1 MRKGRT
7 QSASN
12 KAITRSQTRHRAVL
26 TQHSQVKIA
35 LSRIT
40 LTVRCHHP
48 PMKGRARETSRT
60 RRPLTMT
67 KFALWAQ
74 QSVALALAGPH
85 IQCSRRTRA
94 HGRRLK
100 RLSPIHH
107 ISAPARAQNGVWTQA
122 KSVPSATS
130 SQASWD
136 DASQTTPPEESNWF
150 WRLLRLG
157 LWTRARARLDSAAP
171 PGPVGARRQ
180 PLQASTYMLGDE
192 IRSGITARPHASKS
206 AASTVAV
213 QSATKAI
220 GWVQPFV
227 WWSSCAHCKASSP
240 FPDLR
245 HDSFSCVELEQ
256 DGSGRSKC
264 TIQIYSGEA
273 WQERDA
279 SSWWDTRRWCLRSRG
294 ERTDRLSPSW
304 VQDLSVTRREWW
316 LVFHEVVLCANERA
330 EAGPRLG
337 VVVFFTSFPLHVGP
351 VAVFGVHMLTP

>member
-7 QSASN
+7 QSSSN

-74 QSVALALAGPH
+74 QSVAPALAGPH
-85 IQCSRRTRA
+85 IHSSRRTRA

-192 IRSGITARPHASKS
+192 IRSGITARPYASKS
-206 AASTVAV
+206 AV
-213 QSATKAI
+213 QCRVQQKRSAE
-220 GWVQPFV
+220 
-227 WWSSCAHCKASSP
+227 
-240 FPDLR
+240 
-245 HDSFSCVELEQ
+245 FSLLCGGAAAPTAKPVP
-256 DGSGRSKC
+256 RSQ
-264 TIQIYSGEA
+264 TYAMI
-273 WQERDA
+273 
-279 SSWWDTRRWCLRSRG
+279 DTAALNLK
-294 ERTDRLSPSW
+294 T
-304 VQDLSVTRREWW
+304 T
-316 LVFHEVVLCANERA
+316 EVVEVSARFKSTA
-330 EAGPRLG
+330 EKLG
-337 VVVFFTSFPLHVGP
+337 KKETRVVGGTPGVGVCVRVGKEQTGCHRVGCKTCPLLV
-351 VAVFGVHMLTP
+351 VSDD